1 MGISAAP
8 ASVDWLI
15 FVIRPELGCSAP
27 NSVDADSTFR
37 VVTAKAVFRH
47 RHTPSEG
54 SGLPWQR
61 QINCSL
67 VPSLALLSLA
77 FRSNLRF
84 LHFYL
89 VVISSFQLL

>member
-15 FVIRPELGCSAP
+15 FVIRAGLGCSAP
-27 NSVDADSTFR
+27 NSVDADSAFR
-37 VVTAKAVFRH
+37 VVTAKAIFRH
-47 RHTPSEG
+47 RHTPEG
-54 SGLPWQR
+54 SVLPWQR

-77 FRSNLRF
+77 FWSNLCL

-89 VVISSFQLL
+89 AVISSFQLL